1 MLTTQKYLIRTH
13 KDKCVVQNGDK
24 KIEFE
29 IKDTSG
35 YPTIVF
41 EGQIGDYIEYENQ
54 LKTQLQKL
62 NFKTQPWIKNLL
74 YFSIPN
80 HVSQVQ
86 RKSFLVAGDFIGASE
101 VYLIE
106 ENLALLLSSSFRQ
119 YQSSLICIA
128 GINKTKIEFSVIQNL
143 EYKYFKTLYADE
155 EIMNSLEKIDTILE
169 QNLQP
174 IANQFPIENYFLFF
188 DNNKFDLNKILKL
201 FPFQYIANAE
211 DVILEGLKAASED
224 KNFRSFITEKMQPK
238 KTNFN

>member
-1 MLTTQKYLIRTH
+1 M
-13 KDKCVVQNGDK
+13 
-24 KIEFE
+24 
-29 IKDTSG
+29 
-35 YPTIVF
+35 
-41 EGQIGDYIEYENQ
+41 
-54 LKTQLQKL
+54 
-62 NFKTQPWIKNLL
+62 
-74 YFSIPN
+74 
-80 HVSQVQ
+80 
-86 RKSFLVAGDFIGASE
+86 
-101 VYLIE
+101 
-106 ENLALLLSSSFRQ
+106 
-119 YQSSLICIA
+119 
-128 GINKTKIEFSVIQNL
+128 
-143 EYKYFKTLYADE
+143 YADE

>member
-1 MLTTQKYLIRTH
+1 MLTTQKYLIRAH

-24 KIEFE
+24 KIEFV
-29 IKDTSG
+29 INDTTDH
-35 YPTIVF
+35 PTILF
-41 EGQIGDYIEYENQ
+41 EGQIGDYMEFENQ
-54 LKTQLQKL
+54 LKIQLEKL
-62 NFKTQPWIKNLL
+62 NFNAKPWIKNIL

-119 YQSSLICIA
+119 YQPALICVA

-155 EIMNSLEKIDTILE
+155 ELMNSLEKIDTILE

-174 IANQFPIENYFLFF
+174 IANQFALENYFLIS
-188 DNNKFDLNKILKL
+188 DNNNFDLNKILKL
-201 FPFQYIANAE
+201 FPFQYIIDAK

-224 KNFRSFITEKMQPK
+224 KNFRSFITEKIQPAK
-238 KTNFN
+238 NKL